1 MSSILPPFSS
11 PKTSVNKP
19 LLIIKIYYR
28 VLHSKKIACKTL
40 FNFQNPFK
48 FMIDIF
54 KISIMPNT
62 GLDSGYIKK
71 FRLKNGKI
79 KE

>member
-1 MSSILPPFSS
+1 
-11 PKTSVNKP
+11 
-19 LLIIKIYYR
+19 
-28 VLHSKKIACKTL
+28 
-40 FNFQNPFK
+40 
-48 FMIDIF
+48 MIDIF